1 MKFLKA
7 NGLERK
13 RKMEKQKMIT
23 KERCG
28 REVKER
34 GDGAVMW
41 EKRKRRRRAV
51 LSNAGKTTLI

>member
-41 EKRKRRRRAV
+41 EKRERDVEELCSLMLERQ
-51 LSNAGKTTLI
+51 L

>member
-41 EKRKRRRRAV
+41 EKRKRDVEELCSLMLERQ
-51 LSNAGKTTLI
+51 L